1 MVRYWN
7 KRLRN
12 FDLNSLEFD
21 PEEHDG
27 KLAEFAR
34 NVGEFLSNNPQRSAG
49 RIQKGDDYL
58 IHICRLLMVQVN
70 LLHLRWP

>member
-34 NVGEFLSNNPQRSAG
+34 NVGEFLSNNPPEIRGPNSEG
-49 RIQKGDDYL
+49 
-58 IHICRLLMVQVN
+58 
-70 LLHLRWP
+70 